1 RAPDRHLP
9 RRAGAP
15 GPRQHGGRWGGRAG
29 PPGRADRGGG
39 GRVRRPVGRYRG
51 GVGLPRRQPRGA
63 GAPVLQKGPGGD
75 VRPGGPLG
83 TEGDLLRRLGAGRV
97 GARPGIRGQ
106 AARLHPAAAPGRGGG
121 SGVGDRLRLGQLAAR
136 GVRSAPA
143 GDGGAAPL
151 RGDGVLLLAE
161 ELRTGDIAVV
171 GSNEYAD
178 WTEHL
183 LPWEECEQHLAAFCA
198 EVGLPETAEGFV
210 AHLKHRHLDASMELE
225 SGYEDNADLF
235 IDDGVPRLKKRR
247 SPGSPK
253 AAEKLFEAIEAR
265 MPERSLLGIVA

>member
-1 RAPDRHLP
+1 
-9 RRAGAP
+9 
-15 GPRQHGGRWGGRAG
+15 
-29 PPGRADRGGG
+29 
-39 GRVRRPVGRYRG
+39 
-51 GVGLPRRQPRGA
+51 
-63 GAPVLQKGPGGD
+63 
-75 VRPGGPLG
+75 
-83 TEGDLLRRLGAGRV
+83 
-97 GARPGIRGQ
+97 GIRGQ

-136 GVRSAPA
+136 GVRPQAP

-178 WTEHL
+178 WSAHL
-183 LPWEECEQHLAAFCA
+183 LTWEECEQHLAAFCA

-265 MPERSLLGIVA
+265 MPERSLLGIVARTAYWLGWHHCFGPASGSDPKIRDVLGRYSLAVFTGGINIGPTEAARHIAGITARELSMVRNRHIDLTKLNAAIA